1 MKLRITS
8 EDLRLRLAPEDT
20 ASIAAGERVRETLRL
35 PDGDVHVELLCEG
48 REIGAALVGDTVCV
62 RIPVAQATRWASG
75 DEVALTAELP
85 NSRIVIEKD
94 LRPS

>member
-1 MKLRITS
+1 VKLRITS

-35 PDGDVHVELLCEG
+35 PGGDVHVELLCEG

-75 DEVALTAELP
+75 DEVTLTAELP